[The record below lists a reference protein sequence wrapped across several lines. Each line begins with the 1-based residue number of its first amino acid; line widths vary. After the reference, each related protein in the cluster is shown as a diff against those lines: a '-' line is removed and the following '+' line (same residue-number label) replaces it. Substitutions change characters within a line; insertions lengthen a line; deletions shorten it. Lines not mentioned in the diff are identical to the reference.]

1 MFEKRY
7 YVTES
12 KNMKAVWENG
22 IKGGMGTGEVAST
35 AAAPA
40 SSAPASNDVTRRVT
54 SRIDRPSSRP
64 ALPAAQ
70 NDW

>member
-7 YVTES
+7 YVTKS
-12 KNMKAVWENG
+12 KNMKVVRENG
-22 IKGGMGTGEVAST
+22 IKGGRGWQA

-40 SSAPASNDVTRRVT
+40 SSASASVYDVTRRVT